1 MNNAWVTA
9 NIIIFSL
16 LGAATLLLMIITNNK
31 EKIQISN
38 IISFLAN
45 SAPFL
50 FVLFNIIYYIVI
62 VSINFDNIV
71 NNNVSYYLGLFM
83 IISTILISIQTLC
96 LAFSLVKRGLKD
108 FTTKSYNSD
117 NNDNSIT
124 LLNWLAIFI
133 GTINATV
140 GITLGVI
147 AKFQIT
153 QG

>member
-96 LAFSLVKRGLKD
+96 LAFSLVKRGLND
-108 FTTKSYNSD
+108 FDTKSYI
-117 NNDNSIT
+117 NDNSIT

>member
-1 MNNAWVTA
+1 MNNACVTA

-96 LAFSLVKRGLKD
+96 LAFSLVKRGLND
-108 FTTKSYNSD
+108 FDTKSYI
-117 NNDNSIT
+117 NDNSIT

>member
-108 FTTKSYNSD
+108 FTTKNYYQ
-117 NNDNSIT
+117 DNSIT

-133 GTINATV
+133 GTINDTV

>member
-31 EKIQISN
+31 ENIQISN

-108 FTTKSYNSD
+108 FNTNSYNY
-117 NNDNSIT
+117 DNSIT

>member
-108 FTTKSYNSD
+108 FNTNSYNY
-117 NNDNSIT
+117 DNSIT

>member
-1 MNNAWVTA
+1 
-9 NIIIFSL
+9 
-16 LGAATLLLMIITNNK
+16 MIITNNK

-96 LAFSLVKRGLKD
+96 LAFSLVKRGLND
-108 FTTKSYNSD
+108 FDTKSYI
-117 NNDNSIT
+117 NDNSIT